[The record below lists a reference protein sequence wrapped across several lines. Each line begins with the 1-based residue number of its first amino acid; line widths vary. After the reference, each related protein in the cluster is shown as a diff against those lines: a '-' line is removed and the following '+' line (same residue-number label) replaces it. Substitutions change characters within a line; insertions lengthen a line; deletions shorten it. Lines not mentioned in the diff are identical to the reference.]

1 MAFASWP
8 MPKRIIMKNILNR
21 LINHETLSKEEAKN
35 VLVNISSGSYNH
47 SQIASFLTVY
57 MMRSISVQEL
67 AGFRE
72 ALLELCIKVTLSDY
86 NTIDLCGTGGDG
98 KDTFNISTLASF
110 VAAGAAIKVA
120 KHGNYGVSSISG
132 SSNVMENLGVKF
144 SNDQSFLEKCINEA
158 GICIL
163 HAPLFHPAMKN
174 VAPIR
179 KELGVKTFFN
189 MLGPMVNPSFPKN
202 QLVGVFNLELARM
215 YAYLYQN
222 TEINFTILH
231 SLDGYDEISLTG
243 NTKVISKA
251 HELMLN
257 PENFNVAKLNQID
270 IQGGATIEE
279 SANMFIKILSGKGTE
294 AQNNVVCA
302 NAGMAIATVNNLTPL
317 QGFELAKESLLSGK
331 GLVSLKKLQE
341 LSK

>member
-1 MAFASWP
+1 
-8 MPKRIIMKNILNR
+8 L
-21 LINHETLSKEEAKN
+21 
-35 VLVNISSGSYNH
+35 YNP

-57 MMRSISVQEL
+57 MMRSITIDEL

-72 ALLELCIKVTLSDY
+72 ALLELCIPINLKDY
-86 NTIDLCGTGGDG
+86 DTIDLCGTGGDG
-98 KDTFNISTLASF
+98 KNTFNISTLASF
-110 VAAGAAIKVA
+110 VAAGAEIQVA

-144 SNDQSFLEKCINEA
+144 SNDSDFLRRCMDEA

-179 KELGVKTFFN
+179 KELAVKTFFN
-189 MLGPMVNPSFPKN
+189 MLGPMVNPSFPKH
-202 QLVGVFNLELARM
+202 QLVGVFSLELARM

-222 TEINFTILH
+222 TETNFTILH

-243 NTKVISKA
+243 NTKIISKNY
-251 HELMLN
+251 EQLLK
-257 PENFNVAKLNQID
+257 PEDFQLKKLEEKD
-270 IQGGATIEE
+270 ILGGVTVEK
-279 SANMFIKILSGKGTE
+279 SAEIFLDILSGKGTE

-302 NAGMAIATVNNLTPL
+302 NAGMAIATVKNSTINE
-317 QGFELAKESLLSGK
+317 GIALAKESLLSGK
-331 GLVSLKKLQE
+331 GLEKLKKLQKLSYE
-341 LSK
+341 L

>member
-1 MAFASWP
+1 
-8 MPKRIIMKNILNR
+8 MKTILNR
-21 LINHETLSKEEAKN
+21 LINHEMLSTAEAKN
-35 VLVNISSGSYNH
+35 VLVNISNGSYNP

-57 MMRSISVQEL
+57 MMRSISIEEL
-67 AGFRE
+67 SGFRE
-72 ALLELCIKVTLSDY
+72 ALLELCVRVDLSDY

-110 VAAGAAIKVA
+110 VAAGAGIKVA

-132 SSNVMENLGVKF
+132 SSNVMEKLGVKF
-144 SNDQSFLEKCINEA
+144 SNDNDFLEKCIDQA

-174 VAPIR
+174 VGPIR

-215 YAYLYQN
+215 YGYLYQN
-222 TEINFTILH
+222 TDRNFTILH
-231 SLDGYDEISLTG
+231 SLDGYDEISLTCPTKFIS
-243 NTKVISKA
+243 NTKEGV
-251 HELMLN
+251 LN
-257 PENFNVAKLNQID
+257 PGDFGIRQLLQSEIE
-270 IQGGATIEE
+270 GGKTIEE
-279 SANMFIKILSGKGTE
+279 SAQMFTDIISGKGSE

-302 NAGMAIATVNNLTPL
+302 NAAMAILTVNGGSPL
-317 QGFELAKESLLSGK
+317 ESFQLAKESLLSGK
-331 GLVSLKKLQE
+331 GLAALNKLQE

>member
-1 MAFASWP
+1 
-8 MPKRIIMKNILNR
+8 MKTILNR
-21 LINHETLSKEEAKN
+21 LINHEILSKEEAKN
-35 VLVNISSGSYNH
+35 VLFNISNGSYNP

-57 MMRSISVQEL
+57 MMRNISIDEL

-72 ALLELCIKVTLSDY
+72 ALLELCIAVDLSAY

-110 VAAGAAIKVA
+110 VAAGAGIKVA

-144 SNDQSFLEKCINEA
+144 SNDKGFLEKCIDEA

-215 YAYLYQN
+215 YSYLYQN
-222 TEINFTILH
+222 TNINYTILH

-243 NTKVISKA
+243 NTKTISNSIEA
-251 HELMLN
+251 MLK
-257 PENFNVAKLNQID
+257 PEDFGVEQLSQKD
-270 IQGGATIEE
+270 IEGGTTIEQ
-279 SANMFIKILSGKGTE
+279 SAQLFVDIISGKGTT

-302 NAGMAIATVNNLTPL
+302 NAGMAIATVNHLTPIE
-317 QGFELAKESLLSGK
+317 GFQLAKASLLSGK
-331 GLVSLKKLQE
+331 ALNALKKLQQ

>member
-1 MAFASWP
+1 
-8 MPKRIIMKNILNR
+8 MKNILNR
-21 LINHETLSKEEAKN
+21 LFNHETLSKEEAKD
-35 VLVNISSGSYNH
+35 VLVKISNGSYNP
-47 SQIASFLTVY
+47 SQIASFLTVF
-57 MMRSISVQEL
+57 MMRSINTQEL
-67 AGFRE
+67 SGFRE
-72 ALLELCIKVTLSDY
+72 ALLELCIKIDLSAY

-110 VAAGAAIKVA
+110 VTAGAGVKVA

-132 SSNVMENLGVKF
+132 SSNVMEILGVSF
-144 SNDQSFLEKCINEA
+144 SNNQDFLEKCVDKA

-189 MLGPMVNPSFPKN
+189 MLGPIVNPSFPKN
-202 QLVGVFNLELARM
+202 QLVGVFSLELARM

-222 TEINFTILH
+222 TATNFNILH

-243 NTKVISKA
+243 STKSISKTKEILFSA
-251 HELMLN
+251 EDFGLQ
-257 PENFNVAKLNQID
+257 KLHQTD
-270 IQGGATIEE
+270 IEGGKTIEE
-279 SANMFIKILSGKGTE
+279 SAQMFTNILSGKGTE

-302 NAGMAIATVNNLTPL
+302 NAGMAIATVNNLTMKE
-317 QGFELAKESLLSGK
+317 GFELAKESLLSGK
-331 GLVSLKKLQE
+331 GAVVLKKLKD
-341 LSK
+341 LKI